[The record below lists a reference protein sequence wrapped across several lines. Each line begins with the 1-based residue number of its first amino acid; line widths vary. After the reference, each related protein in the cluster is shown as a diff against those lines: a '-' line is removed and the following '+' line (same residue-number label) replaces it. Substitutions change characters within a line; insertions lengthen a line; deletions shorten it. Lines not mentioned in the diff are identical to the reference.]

1 MSGLNARMLLVA
13 SSAVLLIGGV
23 FAGAYIW
30 TQGASPIVL
39 KDRDASVVAAGK
51 IIYTNNCAACHG
63 ANLEGQANWQDRN
76 EQGKLPAPP
85 HDRSGH
91 TWHHGDKLLFELTK
105 IGPKKILGDDYKT
118 DMPVYE
124 GILSDADI
132 IAALSYIKST
142 WPEDIRKRHDLLN
155 QSLRQQ
161 EAQK

>member
-1 MSGLNARMLLVA
+1 MLLVA

-30 TQGASPIVL
+30 SKGPPPITL
-39 KDRDASVVAAGK
+39 QANNPKVVAAGK
-51 IIYTNNCAACHG
+51 IIYSNNCAACHG
-63 ANLEGQANWQDRN
+63 VNLEGQANWQDRN
-76 EQGKLPAPP
+76 TQGKLPAPP
-85 HDRSGH
+85 HDPSGH

-105 IGPKKILGDDYKT
+105 TGPQRILGKDYKT

-124 GILSDADI
+124 DILSDKDI

-142 WPEDIRKRHDLLN
+142 WPQDMRKRHDLLN